1 MASFLSLYINIR
13 TVLKRMSVCLSDYLS
28 VTLVITFLN
37 ALRVVTQTLVFSR
50 QCGQVVPPE

>member
-1 MASFLSLYINIR
+1 MASFLSLYIR

-37 ALRVVTQTLVFSR
+37 ALRVAVTQTLVFSR